1 MDSMGEAKPRMVV
14 IAGPNG
20 AGKSTLAPT
29 ILRDTFGLLEFVNAD
44 TISAGLSAFNAE
56 AVALDAGRVM
66 LTRLRE
72 LAAHKQSFAFEST
85 LATRSYAPWI
95 SRLAQDGYEFHL
107 LFLWL
112 NNVELAIHRVAE
124 RVRNGGHS
132 VSDDIIHRRYHRG
145 LNNLSQLYLPLA
157 DSWVVYD
164 NSGAG
169 LPLLIASGE
178 KERAAT
184 VVRPDVWQSVVG
196 NKQ

>member
-1 MDSMGEAKPRMVV
+1 MGESKPQVV
-14 IAGPNG
+14 IIAGPNG
-20 AGKSTLAPT
+20 AGKSTLAPI

-95 SRLAQDGYEFHL
+95 SRLAQEGYEFHL

-112 NNVELAIHRVAE
+112 NNVELAIQRVAE

-132 VSDDIIHRRYHRG
+132 VSDDIIRRRYHRG
-145 LNNLSQLYLPLA
+145 LENLTRLYIPLA

-169 LPLLIASGE
+169 SPLLIANGE
-178 KERAAT
+178 KGRPST
-184 VVRPDVWQSVVG
+184 VVWPDVWQNVVG
-196 NKQ
+196 NK

>member
-1 MDSMGEAKPRMVV
+1 MNEPNPQIVI

-20 AGKSTLAPT
+20 AGKSALAPVL
-29 ILRDTFGLLEFVNAD
+29 LRDTFGLLEFVNAD

-72 LAAHKQSFAFEST
+72 LATHKQSFSFEST

-95 SRLAQDGYEFHL
+95 SRLAQEGYEFHV

-112 NNVELAIHRVAE
+112 NTVELAIQRVAE
-124 RVRNGGHS
+124 RVRGGGHS
-132 VSDDIIHRRYHRG
+132 VSVDIIRRRYRRG
-145 LNNLSQLYLPLA
+145 LENLSQLYLPLA

-164 NSGAG
+164 NSGARS
-169 LPLLIASGE
+169 PLLIANGE
-178 KERAAT
+178 KG
-184 VVRPDVWQSVVG
+184 RPSTIVWHDVWPNVLG
-196 NKQ
+196 NRQ

>member
-1 MDSMGEAKPRMVV
+1 MVETNPQV
-14 IAGPNG
+14 VIIAGPNG

-56 AVALDAGRVM
+56 AVALEAGRVM

-95 SRLAQDGYEFHL
+95 SRLAGEGYEFHL

-112 NNVELAIHRVAE
+112 NTVELAIQRVAE

-132 VSDDIIHRRYHRG
+132 VSEDIIRRRYRRG
-145 LNNLSQLYLPLA
+145 LENLSQLYLPLA
-157 DSWVVYD
+157 ETWVVYD
-164 NSGAG
+164 NSGTG
-169 LPLLIASGE
+169 SPLLIASGE
-178 KERAAT
+178 RERTAT
-184 VVRPDVWQSVVG
+184 VVWPDVWHNVVG
-196 NKQ
+196 NQQ

>member
-1 MDSMGEAKPRMVV
+1 MGEANPQIVI

-20 AGKSTLAPT
+20 VGKSTLAPT

-95 SRLAQDGYEFHL
+95 SRLAQEGYEFHL

-112 NNVELAIHRVAE
+112 NNMELAIQRVAE
-124 RVRNGGHS
+124 RVRSGGHS
-132 VSDDIIHRRYHRG
+132 VSDEIIRRRYRRG
-145 LNNLSQLYLPLA
+145 LENLSQLYLSLA
-157 DSWVVYD
+157 DTWVIYD

-169 LPLLIASGE
+169 SPLLIACGE
-178 KERAAT
+178 KERAST
-184 VVRPDVWQSVVG
+184 VVWPGIWQNVLG

>member
-1 MDSMGEAKPRMVV
+1 MNEANPQLVI

-20 AGKSTLAPT
+20 AGKSTLAPVL
-29 ILRDTFGLLEFVNAD
+29 LRDTFGLLEFVNAD

-95 SRLAQDGYEFHL
+95 SRLAQEGYEFHL

-112 NNVELAIHRVAE
+112 NTVELAIQRVAE
-124 RVRNGGHS
+124 RVHGGGHS
-132 VSDDIIHRRYHRG
+132 VSDDTIRRRYRRG
-145 LNNLSQLYLPLA
+145 LENLSQLYLPIA
-157 DSWVVYD
+157 DTWAVYD

-169 LPLLIASGE
+169 SPLLIASGE

-184 VVRPDVWQSVVG
+184 VVLPDVWQSVVG